1 MAINLG
7 EMAAKEFDIIALDC
21 SNFLVWAMD
30 IKVSLS
36 KHGLYICI
44 DEPADGAIAPPNLSM
59 FFRLI
64 CNKES
69 YPPGFKNGT
78 HVQGRPTHC
87 GQSSKAL

>member
-1 MAINLG
+1 
-7 EMAAKEFDIIALDC
+7 MAAKEFDIIALDG
-21 SNFLVWAMD
+21 SNFPVWAMD

-36 KHGLYICI
+36 KYGLYICI
-44 DEPADGAIAPPNLSM
+44 DEPADGATTPPNMSM

-69 YPPGFKNGT
+69 YPSGFKNGT

-87 GQSSKAL
+87 GQFSKAL